1 MGILDSTLE
10 PDTLIKTMKHIK
22 LFEQF
27 INEGMKPGKDTEL
40 AYAII
45 KALYAERDTE
55 EGAAISR
62 LGGRESLPGG
72 TADEMMYLSGF
83 DKDSVKAVAKGRV
96 RVPSKFMMGEL
107 IAAAADNG
115 NSYYFDGEFVE
126 NSKSIPGTKKGMP
139 FRDFIDALVKAGII
153 EAPTY

>member
-1 MGILDSTLE
+1 MQ
-10 PDTLIKTMKHIK
+10 KNK

-40 AYAII
+40 ANAFI

-55 EGAAISR
+55 EGEAISR

-72 TADEMMYLSGF
+72 IADEMMYLSGS
-83 DKDSVKAVAKGRV
+83 DKASVKAVANGRV

-107 IAAAADNG
+107 ISAAADNG

-126 NSKSIPGTKKGMP
+126 NDKSIPGTKKGMS

-153 EAPTY
+153 EAPSY